1 MDLDDDWSLFYE
13 DAAPKAVIFIEGSTT
28 GVSSPPLSPSS
39 SSSGGTLSPSG
50 IGKTEI
56 TEGEMLCPQHSGQLM
71 EDYCE
76 TCKKPICTSKSILRI
91 QSIF

>member
-13 DAAPKAVIFIEGSTT
+13 GAAPKAVIFIEGSTT
-28 GVSSPPLSPSS
+28 GVSSAPLSPSS
-39 SSSGGTLSPSG
+39 SSSGGTVSPSSIG
-50 IGKTEI
+50 ITEI

-76 TCKKPICTSKSILRI
+76 TCKKPICTSKIILRI